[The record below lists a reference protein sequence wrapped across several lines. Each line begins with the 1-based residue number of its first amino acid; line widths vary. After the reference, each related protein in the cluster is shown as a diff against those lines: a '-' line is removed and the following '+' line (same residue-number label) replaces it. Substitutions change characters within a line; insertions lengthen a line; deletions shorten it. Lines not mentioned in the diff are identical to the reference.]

1 MKATR
6 SASAQRRTPCRTV
19 DDVQTRL
26 AASAKTVVLDSSPDV
41 IVELY
46 DLPDGVTL
54 RIEGASRVQITDA
67 ADRSEE
73 HGPVIVVTGGAF
85 AQLFGH
91 TCVHAYTAAT
101 VDAFDR
107 TRVSAHNRAVVSAMD
122 HAQVAAGEN
131 ATVYAYDH
139 AAVHA
144 HGDAQVHAIG
154 NTRIVLRDNA
164 RAVAARG
171 VAIFGP
177 ARANTSVAAG

>member
-1 MKATR
+1 MKAMSSVR
-6 SASAQRRTPCRTV
+6 DRRTPCRTA

-26 AASAKTVVLDSSPDV
+26 VAGARTVVLDSSPDV

-67 ADRSEE
+67 AERSEE
-73 HGPVIVVTGGAF
+73 HGRSSWLPAALTPSCSGTLAPTPTPPPPS
-85 AQLFGH
+85 A
-91 TCVHAYTAAT
+91 ASTAPT
-101 VDAFDR
+101 TMPSFP
-107 TRVSAHNRAVVSAMD
+107 AMD

-131 ATVYAYDH
+131 ATVHAYDH

-144 HGDAQVHAIG
+144 DGGAQVHATDD
-154 NTRIVLRDNA
+154 TRIVLRDNA